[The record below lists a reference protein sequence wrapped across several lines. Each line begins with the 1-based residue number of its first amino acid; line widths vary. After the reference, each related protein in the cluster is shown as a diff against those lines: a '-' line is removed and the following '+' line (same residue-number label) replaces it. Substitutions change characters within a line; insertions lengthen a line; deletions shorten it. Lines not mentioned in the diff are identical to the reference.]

1 MDELCAEALRIV
13 AGRTTLVESASL
25 TIPAGE
31 VVALVGSS
39 GSGKSVT
46 ARALLGLLPFQPGL
60 VVGRIHV
67 TANGQTWN
75 PRSPADF
82 RPLRG
87 GIVGLLW
94 QDARAALDPLRT
106 VGAQVAE
113 AIHLAHGRGRPED
126 ALARAGFPAPG
137 RVMDLYPHELS
148 GGMAQ
153 RVAIAAAIARESRF
167 LVADEPTT
175 GLDPSVQRG
184 VLAQLSYLA
193 QSGVGVLFITHDLRL
208 LPGFASRVVVMDH
221 GRTVEDAPSP
231 AALVGAGRAL
241 VEATRK
247 IAGGAL

>member
-1 MDELCAEALRIV
+1 MDELVAEELRVV
-13 AGRTTLVESASL
+13 AGTTTLVESASL
-25 TIPAGE
+25 RIGEGE
-31 VVALVGSS
+31 VVALVGAS

-46 ARALLGLLPFQPGL
+46 ARALLGLLPFSPGL
-60 VVGRIHV
+60 VGGRVRATVG
-67 TANGQTWN
+67 AQTWT
-75 PRSPADF
+75 PRTPAEF

-87 GIVGLLW
+87 SVVGLLW
-94 QDARAALDPLRT
+94 QDARAALDPLRN
-106 VGAQVAE
+106 VGQQVAE
-113 AIHLAHGRGRPED
+113 AIRLAGGKGRPED
-126 ALARAGFPAPG
+126 ALGRAGFPDPT
-137 RVMDLYPHELS
+137 RVLGHYPHELS

-153 RVAIAAAIARESRF
+153 RVAIAVAIARESRF

-208 LPGFASRVVVMDH
+208 LPGFASRVLVMDH

-241 VEATRK
+241 VEATRR